1 MRNFREYEI
10 WKESMLLAKNIYFCT
25 NKFPKHNAIANQMQR
40 AAISIPSNIAE
51 GASRKSPTEFARF
64 LEIAIGSAF
73 ELETQIELSHSL
85 NHLNKNDY
93 TILISNIISIEKKIS
108 TLISK
113 IRNSQQPIANS

>member
-1 MRNFREYEI
+1 MRNYRSYDF
-10 WKESMLLAKNIYFCT
+10 WKDSLILAKTIYQLT
-25 NKFPKHNAIANQMQR
+25 DSFPKYDAIINQMQR

-113 IRNSQQPIANS
+113 IRNSQ